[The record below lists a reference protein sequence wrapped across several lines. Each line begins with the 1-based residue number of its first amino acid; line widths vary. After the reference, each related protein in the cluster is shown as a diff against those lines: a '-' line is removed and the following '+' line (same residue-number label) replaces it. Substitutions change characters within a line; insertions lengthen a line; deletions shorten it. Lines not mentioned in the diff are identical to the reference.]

1 MYAVF
6 GHSAELHM
14 ISWTKATT
22 LLLIWG
28 TWKTWKTSQSGSD
41 YWSEALGYA
50 SCTSSSL
57 DMHIHV
63 EGTLWLMLT
72 MTVVRWTIRSLSVV
86 LNVWTCCS
94 RSPPVYNTGGSSKE
108 AIY

>member
-50 SCTSSSL
+50 SLHAHQVPLTCTL
-57 DMHIHV
+57 
-63 EGTLWLMLT
+63 
-72 MTVVRWTIRSLSVV
+72 RSREL
-86 LNVWTCCS
+86 
-94 RSPPVYNTGGSSKE
+94 YG
-108 AIY
+108 